1 MKKEIY
7 DTDKVIKHIPERM
20 CVGCRKMKPKQDLIK
35 VVRDITDNTIK
46 IDKEKRL
53 FGRGAYICSDNE
65 CLKMSVKK
73 KGFERVFKT
82 QVSFIY
88 DEINEILHKE

>member
-1 MKKEIY
+1 MR
-7 DTDKVIKHIPERM
+7 HIPERM
-20 CVGCRKMKPKQDLIK
+20 CVGCRKMKPKHELIK
-35 VVRDITDNTIK
+35 VVRDIADDIIK

-53 FGRGAYICSDNE
+53 FGRGAYICPDDE
-65 CLKMSVKK
+65 CLKLSVKK

-88 DEINEILHKE
+88 DEINEMLRKE